1 MKRSI
6 FIIAV
11 WVLIALLL
19 APITLNIQSHFVY
32 SDSPFLTTQYQSV
45 KAENILK
52 EYFNYTKESELFVII
67 NGSYNE
73 SLEKI
78 NASLHYL
85 YDAKLITPYEYISQ
99 VNSSYMSFVNPIIK
113 EYEKNLSY
121 AIELYHNLTVKR
133 EELLSNLSWFYYQLN
148 VTFKEGHNV
157 TPSRY
162 VTMYEKYLEETH
174 DPILA
179 GVKTFD
185 DPFILLF
192 SINNYTNESLIKE
205 TLETFSNYSYLIY
218 KLTGKYF
225 PLCALQN
232 TSVYVLHE
240 VESKI
245 PPPPIRLCNFHRGN
259 TWIFIVQVPDNESL
273 TNVEKFMQNTPAIVT
288 GHLAIYAQSAY
299 YTQQDLKII
308 DLVTIIL
315 LGSLLVILLRALFPI
330 VFLIFSA
337 VLGIEIAYSLLYLA
351 TFAGYKIYYISG
363 LVIPP
368 IVFGIT
374 IDYSILFMYRYFEE
388 VKKNSNNALRMAFR
402 TAGKGAI
409 FSGLSITIGFSSFLL
424 SPSPLLKNIGE
435 ALIIASLSALI
446 PAILFNYT
454 ALKIVSLRL
463 LSFPRKEVPNPIDV
477 RQKYLREVSEFS
489 IKHKFYVIGIMVILA
504 LVSFSVFFTHT
515 TTVDFTEIVPS
526 SSETII
532 GENIL
537 SNYFNYSIDYIIIK
551 GNPNLTYDK
560 IYNVSK
566 EIIDCGGLAYG
577 PASFGKFITKNLT
590 YLENIYS
597 SHNYSL
603 IEAYIPYPVFSEGAI
618 SFTQKLINQGYMVGG
633 SNANRIDIVNNTV
646 STYYGFTL
654 PLTIIL
660 ITAYIALVL
669 RSIVVPIRLS
679 LTLLV
684 SSLVGVAI
692 MFEVFKEV
700 YWLSPLIVFALLF
713 SLGIDYDMFIIL
725 RIKEEKGK
733 DEDER
738 IIKGVTYTGLAVTAA
753 GLILA
758 GAFFS
763 LISADM
769 RFLEEIGFSVG
780 FSVIFDTFIV
790 RPIFVPAIMSIL
802 KKYNWWPFA
811 S

>member
-1 MKRSI
+1 MKRPI
-6 FIIAV
+6 FI
-11 WVLIALLL
+11 LIIWILLALLL
-19 APITLNIQSHFVY
+19 APIALNIQSHFIY
-32 SDSPFLTTQYQSV
+32 SDSPFLTNQYQSV
-45 KAENILK
+45 KVENILK

-67 NGSYNE
+67 NGSYNK
-73 SLEKI
+73 SLKEV
-78 NASLHYL
+78 NNSLMNL
-85 YDAKLITPYEYISQ
+85 QDAKLITPYEYISQ
-99 VNSSYMSFVNPIIK
+99 INSSYMSFISPILK
-113 EYEKNLSY
+113 KYEDNLSY
-121 AIELYHNLTVKR
+121 SVELYHNLTLEK
-133 EELLSNLSWFYYQLN
+133 EGLLNNLSWFYYQLN

-157 TPSRY
+157 TPSSY
-162 VTMYEKYLEETH
+162 VTEYNEYLEETH
-174 DPILA
+174 NPVIS
-179 GVKTFD
+179 GVKTFN

-192 SINNYTNESLIKE
+192 SENNFTNESLVKE
-205 TLETFSNYSYLIY
+205 TLSSFSNYSYLIY
-218 KLTGKYF
+218 KITGKNV
-225 PLCALQN
+225 PICALEN
-232 TSVYVLHE
+232 PSVYALHE

-245 PPPPIRLCNFHRGN
+245 PPPPIGLCNFHRGN
-259 TWIFIVQVPDNESL
+259 TWVFIVKVPDNESL
-273 TNVEKFMQNTPAIVT
+273 TNVEDFMQNIPAIVT
-288 GHLAIYAQSAY
+288 GHFAIYAQSAY

-308 DLVTIIL
+308 DIVTIIL
-315 LGSLLVILLRALFPI
+315 VGSLLIILLRSFFPI

-337 VLGIEIAYSLLYLA
+337 IVGIEIAYSLLYLA
-351 TFAGYKIYYISG
+351 TFIGYKIYYISG

-388 VKKNSNNALRMAFR
+388 ARKNSNTALRNAFR

-454 ALKIVSLRL
+454 ALKTVSLRL
-463 LSFPRKEVPNPIDV
+463 LSFPRKDIPNPIDV
-477 RQKYLREVSEFS
+477 RQKYLRDVSGFS
-489 IKHKFYVIGIMVILA
+489 IKHKFYIVGIMIILA
-504 LVSFSVFFTHT
+504 LASFAVFFTHT
-515 TTVDFTEIVPS
+515 TTVAFNEIVPS
-526 SSETII
+526 NSETVV
-532 GENIL
+532 GERIL
-537 SNYFNYSIDYIIIK
+537 SSYFNYSVDYIIIK
-551 GNPNLTYDK
+551 GNPNLTFSK
-560 IYNVSK
+560 IYNLSK
-566 EIIDCGGLAYG
+566 EIINCGGLAYG
-577 PASFGKFITKNLT
+577 PVSFGKFLT
-590 YLENIYS
+590 ENHTALENIYS

-603 IEAYIPYPVFSEGAI
+603 VEAYVPYPVFSKGAI

-646 STYYGFTL
+646 STYYSFTL
-654 PLTIIL
+654 LLTIIL
-660 ITAYIALVL
+660 ITVYISVVL
-669 RSIVVPIRLS
+669 RSIIVPIRLS

-684 SSLVGVAI
+684 SSLVGVAV
-692 MFEVFKEV
+692 MFEVFKQV

-725 RIKEEKGK
+725 RIKEERGS
-733 DEDER
+733 EDER
-738 IIKGVTYTGLAVTAA
+738 IIKGITYTGLVVTAA

-790 RPIFVPAIMSIL
+790 RPILVPAIMSIL

>member
-1 MKRSI
+1 MKRTI
-6 FIIAV
+6 FILAI
-11 WVLIALLL
+11 WVLLALVL
-19 APITLNIQSHFVY
+19 APIALNIQSHFVY
-32 SDSPFLTTQYQSV
+32 SDSPFLTNQYQSV
-45 KAENILK
+45 KVENILK

-73 SLEKI
+73 SLREVNNSLI
-78 NASLHYL
+78 NLK
-85 YDAKLITPYEYISQ
+85 DAKLITPYEYISQ
-99 VNSSYMSFVNPIIK
+99 INSSYMSFISPIIK
-113 EYEKNLSY
+113 KYEDNLSSSL
-121 AIELYHNLTVKR
+121 ELYHNLTLEK

-157 TPSRY
+157 TPSSY
-162 VTMYEKYLEETH
+162 VTKYNEYLEETH
-174 DPILA
+174 NPVIS
-179 GVKTFD
+179 GVETFD

-192 SINNYTNESLIKE
+192 SENNFTNESLVKE
-205 TLETFSNYSYLIY
+205 TLYSFSNYSYLIY
-218 KLTGKYF
+218 KLTGKYV
-225 PLCALQN
+225 PMCALEN
-232 TSVYVLHE
+232 PSAYALHE

-245 PPPPIRLCNFHRGN
+245 PPPPISLCNFHKGN

-273 TNVEKFMQNTPAIVT
+273 TNVEEFMQKVPAIVT
-288 GHLAIYAQSAY
+288 GHFAIYAQSAY

-315 LGSLLVILLRALFPI
+315 VGSLLIILLRSFIPI
-330 VFLIFSA
+330 IFLIFSA
-337 VLGIEIAYSLLYLA
+337 VVGIEIAYTLLYLA
-351 TFAGYKIYYISG
+351 TFIGYKIYYISG

-388 VKKNSNNALRMAFR
+388 TRKNSNNALRTAFR

-454 ALKIVSLRL
+454 ALKSVSLRL
-463 LSFPRKEVPNPIDV
+463 LSFPRREVPNPIDV
-477 RQKYLREVSEFS
+477 RQKYLRDVSTFS
-489 IKHKFYVIGIMVILA
+489 IKHKFYIVGIMVILA
-504 LVSFSVFFTHT
+504 LASFAVFFTHT
-515 TTVDFTEIVPS
+515 TTVAFNEIVPS
-526 SSETII
+526 NSETVV
-532 GENIL
+532 GEKIL
-537 SNYFNYSIDYIIIK
+537 SHYFNYSIDYIIIK
-551 GNPNLTYDK
+551 GNTSFSE
-560 IYNVSK
+560 IYNLSK

-577 PASFGKFITKNLT
+577 PASFGKFLT
-590 YLENIYS
+590 ENHTILENIYS

-603 IEAYIPYPVFSEGAI
+603 VEAYIPYPVFSNCAI

-646 STYYGFTL
+646 STYYTFTL

-660 ITAYIALVL
+660 ITAYIGFVL

-684 SSLVGVAI
+684 SSLVGVAV
-692 MFEVFKEV
+692 MFEVFKQV

-725 RIKEEKGK
+725 RIKEEKG
-733 DEDER
+733 DEDSR
-738 IIKGVTYTGLAVTAA
+738 IIKGITYTGLVVTAA

-790 RPIFVPAIMSIL
+790 RPILVPAIMSIL